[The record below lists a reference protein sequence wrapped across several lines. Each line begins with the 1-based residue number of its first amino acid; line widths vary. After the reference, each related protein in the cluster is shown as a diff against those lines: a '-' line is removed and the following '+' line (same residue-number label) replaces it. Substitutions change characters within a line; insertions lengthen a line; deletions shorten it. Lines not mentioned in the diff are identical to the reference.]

1 MMITNLLAQLRNP
14 LLPPEIGGGDNPSVD
29 QGASAIG
36 GFVSGIANFL
46 LIVAGV
52 AAFLYL
58 ILGGLQWIT
67 SGDDKNG
74 MEQARNKIAHAIIGL
89 IIVASSWAIWML
101 LGTFLGIDFRNL
113 PFPTIG

>member
-1 MMITNLLAQLRNP
+1 MISALLAQLTNP
-14 LLPPEIGGGDNPSVD
+14 ILPPAIGGGENPNVN
-29 QGASAIG
+29 QGANAIG

-74 MEQARNKIAHAIIGL
+74 MEQARNKITHAILGL
-89 IIVASSWAIWML
+89 IIVASAWAIWML
-101 LGTFLGIDFRNL
+101 IGTFLGINFREL
-113 PFPTIG
+113 PIPTIG